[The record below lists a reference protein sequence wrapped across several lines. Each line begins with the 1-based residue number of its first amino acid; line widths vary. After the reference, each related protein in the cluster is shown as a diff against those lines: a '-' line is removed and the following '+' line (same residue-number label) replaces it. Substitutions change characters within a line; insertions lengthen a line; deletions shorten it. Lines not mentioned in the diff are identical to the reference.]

1 LPKKNKQ
8 QQMMEQQLKSFAG
21 STAGSVV
28 IALGITAVALPYV
41 VQYLV
46 RSAENLALPYAAML
60 GSKVGDKVAQHA
72 KDTAEAL
79 KKKKADEWHEA
90 NPDVTT
96 ADIDIPA
103 VSGDPYTAY
112 LKEVG
117 LPPSTVLILYGD
129 KRSLSTYELSGEW
142 KYYGTRRINENQ
154 YYILLPNRIK
164 LYVKVPRTEPADE
177 HELCRGGYKN
187 IDGVCHGE
195 ESFLVPPSPWPGGIF
210 FGQG

>member
-1 LPKKNKQ
+1 MEKQ
-8 QQMMEQQLKSFAG
+8 LMAFAG

-60 GSKVGDKVAQHA
+60 GSKIGDKVAAHA
-72 KDTAEAL
+72 KATAEAL

-96 ADIDIPA
+96 ADIDIPDA
-103 VSGDPYTAY
+103 GPGYTDY
-112 LKEVG
+112 LQRVG
-117 LPPSTVLILYGD
+117 LPASTVLILYGD
-129 KRSLSTYELSGEW
+129 KKGLSTYELSGEW
-142 KYYGTRRINENQ
+142 KYYGTRTINKNQ

-177 HELCRGGYKN
+177 HGLCRGGYKN

-195 ESFLVPPSPWPGGIF
+195 EPFLVPPTSWPGGIF